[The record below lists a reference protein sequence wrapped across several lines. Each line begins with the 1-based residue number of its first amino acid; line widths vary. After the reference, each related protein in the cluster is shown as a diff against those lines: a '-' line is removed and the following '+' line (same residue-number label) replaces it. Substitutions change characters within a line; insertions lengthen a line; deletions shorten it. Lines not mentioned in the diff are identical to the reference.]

1 MSALAYHTKVYFQSI
16 VREWK
21 KFRWSLGG
29 STHRIQ
35 IIENQWFT
43 IKHYGFIGKV
53 LFSEQHVVGTN
64 QAFETKTLER
74 FAELI
79 KPNYTVLD
87 IGANIGMFSLLGS
100 RLVGENGKVI
110 SFEPSRPT
118 FDALNEN
125 LKLNN
130 CSNVITEQL
139 ALGDTEGSIFLGDVE
154 NDAMNFIDK
163 NQTSGE
169 SVPLK
174 MLDNYLKENK
184 ILKVDFIKIDIEG
197 AEMLCF
203 KGAIDMLKTHRPT
216 IIMECN
222 ENWCKRFDYTVF
234 DLLNFLH
241 QFNYRFENY
250 DENQWLCFPN

>member
-1 MSALAYHTKVYFQSI
+1 M
-16 VREWK
+16 
-21 KFRWSLGG
+21 
-29 STHRIQ
+29 
-35 IIENQWFT
+35 
-43 IKHYGFIGKV
+43 
-53 LFSEQHVVGTN
+53 
-64 QAFETKTLER
+64 
-74 FAELI
+74 
-79 KPNYTVLD
+79 LD